1 MSYAQK
7 CPTLV
12 YEVLPDRFDPA
23 SAKPPL
29 QAIRERL
36 DHLVRLGVD
45 GLNLLPIF
53 PASDPMRLHIADFFR
68 IDPALGSEEDL
79 MALCQAANEK
89 GISVVMTGVFDH
101 VSDQHEWFQS
111 AKEYDEEEESKFP
124 PHLRTRRYFTFG
136 SEFKYGYACRD
147 AQANQPELNLKNLDV
162 RRRLFTGEES
172 VLHHWL
178 HLGVNAWRILRADA
192 VGYSILR
199 ESSRA
204 SLTVEGEHD
213 VIGDIK
219 GFADR
224 YVKDGLL
231 DGVVNH
237 YLREAIVSYLSGQI
251 PARQIARVLRDLAQ
265 RYGSALNRSWNLISG
280 HDTPRLNQK
289 LGDPGRS
296 RLALLLSYT
305 LPGCAHLLYGE
316 EIGLA
321 HLSTQP
327 MPAMDWNRANWDASR
342 LELCTRLGLLRRARA
357 LRRGDFVDLTP
368 EGEEEILAFA
378 RVTNDPRETVLVAA
392 NRASQTRVRKLFAPV
407 CDLPDGLKLR
417 DALGG
422 PGATVRA
429 GSVTLDIEGQSARI
443 LVPDEGDPAGA
454 RFFRDY

>member
-1 MSYAQK
+1 MSYAQQ

-12 YEVLPDRFDPA
+12 YEVLPDRFDP
-23 SAKPPL
+23 SSTETPL
-29 QAIRERL
+29 QAIRGHL
-36 DHLVRLGVD
+36 DHMVRLGVD

-79 MALCQAANEK
+79 MALCKEANEK
-89 GISVVMTGVFDH
+89 GISVVLTGVFDH
-101 VSDQHEWFQS
+101 VSDEHEWFQS
-111 AKEYDEEEESKFP
+111 AKEHDEEEEAKFP

-136 SEFKYGYACRD
+136 SDFKYGYACRD
-147 AQANQPELNLKNLDV
+147 DQANQPELNLKNLDV

-172 VLHHWL
+172 VLHRWL
-178 HLGVNAWRILRADA
+178 DLGVNAWRILRADA

-204 SLTVEGEHD
+204 SLTVEGDHD

-237 YLREAIVSYLSGQI
+237 YLREAIVSYLGGQI
-251 PARQIARVLRDLAQ
+251 PARQIARVLRDLST
-265 RYGSALNRSWNLISG
+265 RYGSALNRSWNLLSG
-280 HDTPRLNQK
+280 HDTPRLDQK
-289 LGDPGRS
+289 LGDTGRS
-296 RLALLLSYT
+296 RLALLLGYT

-316 EIGLA
+316 EVGLHSA
-321 HLSTQP
+321 SNQP
-327 MPAMDWNRANWDASR
+327 MPPMTWTESSWDKSR
-342 LELCTRLGLLRRARA
+342 LELCTRLGLLRRSRA

-368 EGEEEILAFA
+368 EGEDEILAFA
-378 RVTNDPRETVLVAA
+378 RVTKDPRETVLVAA